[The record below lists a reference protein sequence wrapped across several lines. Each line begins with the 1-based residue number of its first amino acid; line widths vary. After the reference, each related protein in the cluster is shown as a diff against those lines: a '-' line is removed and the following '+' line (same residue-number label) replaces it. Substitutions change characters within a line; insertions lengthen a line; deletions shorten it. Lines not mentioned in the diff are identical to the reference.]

1 VERFTIIVTGPRQS
15 GRMTFLQQVGGYPIV
30 EIRPYVNTLV
40 IPIDDELELQLF
52 RTPGRQRMDFIRDY
66 LPSTIGVILLVD
78 SSKPEHFREARS
90 IFETFRAY
98 YPVPL
103 IVVANKQD
111 LPEAW
116 SIDDLTVALRLK
128 DWLPMVPCVAT
139 DHASVRQVLLTLLEY
154 VRADLEEP
162 VLE

>member
-1 VERFTIIVTGPRQS
+1 MERFNIMVTGPWQS

-52 RTPGRQRMDFIRDY
+52 RTPGRQRMDFMWNY
-66 LPSTIGVILLVD
+66 LPITIGIIELID
-78 SSKPEHFREARS
+78 SSKPEHFREVRS

-103 IVVANKQD
+103 IVAANKQD

-139 DHASVRQVLLTLLEY
+139 DHESVRQVLLTLLEY